1 MNTEQLIVQLAGR
14 AAAVTPL
21 APPAVR
27 LLRWSLAAL
36 AGAALGL
43 VVFHVRPGLDG
54 IIGRPEF
61 IVTAVL
67 ATATAATAAFAALVL
82 AVPGAERSPALRA
95 TAFAL
100 LTVWGGICVAAV
112 IRSGH
117 GLSDRIEWPI
127 CFVRVVAIGIPPAWM
142 LFAMLRQAAPLRRVS
157 ASALAAL
164 AATAVGS
171 GAMQF
176 ICPLDA
182 PGHALL
188 GHYGP
193 SLVLTGVSAW
203 AAAAL
208 LPPRRRGCS

>member
-14 AAAVTPL
+14 VTAVTPL
-21 APPAVR
+21 AAPAAR
-27 LLRWSLAAL
+27 FLRWSFGAL
-36 AGAALGL
+36 ACAALG
-43 VVFHVRPGLDG
+43 VAVFHVRPGLDG
-54 IIGRPEF
+54 IIGRPDF
-61 IVTAVL
+61 VVTAVL
-67 ATATAATAAFAALVL
+67 AAGTAGVAAFAALVL
-82 AVPGAERSPALRA
+82 AVPGAERSPALRVA
-95 TAFAL
+95 AFAL
-100 LTVWGGICVAAV
+100 LTLWGGICVGAV
-112 IRSGH
+112 MRSGH

-127 CFVRVVAIGIPPAWM
+127 CFLRVVAIGLVPGGW
-142 LFAMLRQAAPLRRVS
+142 LFAMLRRAAPLRRGA

-164 AATAVGS
+164 AAMAIGS

-193 SLVLTGVSAW
+193 SLVLTGVGAW

-208 LPPRRRGCS
+208 LPPWRRR